1 MDQENGSY
9 CTINDG
15 LLNGYKGKI
24 YGVDETGSKNDYS
37 YTMQK
42 VIIENGKVVSATG
55 ELQGI
60 PVIANLN
67 DNSNENNDEVI
78 TKIDSKTN
86 IKVETDKGII
96 PDDTIIEITEISS
109 GAVFDKIKNT
119 LVDIENFKA
128 FDITLKSNNT
138 NIQPNGKVKIS
149 IPIPENFDVSRLI
162 AYRIDD
168 DNSKAEYQVT
178 VANGYATL
186 ETDHFSIYVLG
197 EREKVSGENQD
208 KTDENVLGTNDT
220 KLPQTGEENNM
231 FAKWLSIV
239 IVLGIFWLAS
249 MLLIER
255 EKRKMAKR

>member
-1 MDQENGSY
+1 MS
-9 CTINDG
+9 
-15 LLNGYKGKI
+15 KI
-24 YGVDETGSKNDYS
+24 
-37 YTMQK
+37 
-42 VIIENGKVVSATG
+42 IIEEGKVVSATG
-55 ELQGI
+55 ELQGL

-86 IKVETDKGII
+86 IKLETDKGII

-149 IPIPENFDVSRLI
+149 IPIPENFDTSRLI
-162 AYRIDD
+162 VYRIDD
-168 DNSKAEYQVT
+168 NSKVEYKVT
-178 VANGYATL
+178 IANGYATF
-186 ETDHFSIYVLG
+186 ETDHFSTYVLG

-208 KTDENVLGTNDT
+208 TTDENVLGTNDT

-239 IVLGIFWLAS
+239 IVLGIFWIVS
-249 MLLIER
+249 MLLIDR
-255 EKRKMAKR
+255 EKKRMAKR

>member
-1 MDQENGSY
+1 MS
-9 CTINDG
+9 
-15 LLNGYKGKI
+15 KI
-24 YGVDETGSKNDYS
+24 
-37 YTMQK
+37 
-42 VIIENGKVVSATG
+42 IIEEGKVVSATG
-55 ELQGI
+55 ELQGL

-86 IKVETDKGII
+86 IKLETDKGII

-138 NIQPNGKVKIS
+138 NIQPNGKIKIS

-168 DNSKAEYQVT
+168 DNSKIEYQVT
-178 VANGYATL
+178 VANGYATF

-197 EREKVSGENQD
+197 ERTEVSDKNQD
-208 KTDENVLGTNDT
+208 ETDENVVGTNNT
-220 KLPQTGEENNM
+220 KLPQTGEETNA
-231 FAKWLSIV
+231 FAKWLSIA
-239 IVLGIFWLAS
+239 IPLGIFWLVS
-249 MLLIER
+249 MLLIDR
-255 EKRKMAKR
+255 EKKKMTKK